1 MVDSAEGAEGAVA
14 FPAAEVGPGV
24 GVVGEVV
31 VGGGGGG
38 GHFCGLVGLFGGLSS
53 FFVVFFLVFRGVSLL
68 FFFFFFFFTA
78 EVFLSPCAALPKQV
92 VAGICR
98 LHAELVHSCRSQMVQ
113 QISTSPARYNCR
125 YKKKKKTIPS
135 TKSRTS
141 SLTHSEIDRKRQ
153 LSQSKRV

>member
-1 MVDSAEGAEGAVA
+1 MVDSAEGAERAVA

-31 VGGGGGG
+31 VWGGGGG

-53 FFVVFFLVFRGVSLL
+53 FFVVFFLVVGGVLLLL
-68 FFFFFFFFTA
+68 FFFFFFTV
-78 EVFLSPCAALPKQV
+78 EVFLSPYAALPKQV
-92 VAGICR
+92 VVVGICR
-98 LHAELVHSCRSQMVQ
+98 LHAELVHSCRPQMVQ

-125 YKKKKKTIPS
+125 YKKKKKTNPS

>member
-1 MVDSAEGAEGAVA
+1 MVDSAEGAERAVA

-31 VGGGGGG
+31 VGDGGG
-38 GHFCGLVGLFGGLSS
+38 GHFCGLVGLFWGLSS
-53 FFVVFFLVFRGVSLL
+53 FFVVFFLVFRRVLL
-68 FFFFFFFFTA
+68 FFFFFFFFFFTA
-78 EVFLSPCAALPKQV
+78 EVFLSPYAALPKQV
-92 VAGICR
+92 VVVDICR
-98 LHAELVHSCRSQMVQ
+98 LHAELVHSCRP

-125 YKKKKKTIPS
+125 YKRKKRTNPS

-141 SLTHSEIDRKRQ
+141 SLTHSEIERKRQ